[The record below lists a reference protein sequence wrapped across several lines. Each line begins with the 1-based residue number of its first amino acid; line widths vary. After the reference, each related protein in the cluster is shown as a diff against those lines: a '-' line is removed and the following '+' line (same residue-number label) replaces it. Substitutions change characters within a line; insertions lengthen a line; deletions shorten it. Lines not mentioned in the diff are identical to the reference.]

1 MTKKFLTKLSLFL
14 CCTLLLPIASTVS
27 AAATEPQ
34 IIGASAL
41 TMDLDTGEVIY
52 SKNANVE
59 RSLASTTKLLTSLL
73 FAENIDK
80 GTSIPY
86 SAVSAGLQETTLNT
100 NYMGNTVK
108 AGDTMT
114 VEDVMEAVLIFSA
127 NDAAIMMAEAVA
139 GSVDAFANMMNE
151 KAASLGATNT
161 KFINPHGLETDSS
174 TYNYTTAYDLALIAK
189 AAYANDWIRETMLT
203 PSTYVTINGLRID
216 FDTRN
221 KLLNQF
227 GNVGG
232 KTGTETM
239 AGHCFVGFF
248 NRDGRNL
255 VTVVLGSEYG
265 ADGSNVFNDTK
276 AIADYGY
283 AAEKVAFKA
292 SGEEVSTVDLEY
304 KLFRFFGPTKTI
316 SVPVTLL
323 EDAQYYKNEYTDAN
337 AAITFSGD
345 TSNAWKLASN
355 NEVSLTF
362 TAGSN
367 STPISGELKLATSDL
382 LKANAPIYIATVLI
396 IVIIIVLVIVLI
408 SFINK
413 SRRRRNR
420 RNRYYR

>member
-1 MTKKFLTKLSLFL
+1 MTKKFLTKIALFL
-14 CCTLLLPIASTVS
+14 CCALLLPIASTVN
-27 AAATEPQ
+27 ATVTEPQ

-73 FAENIDK
+73 FAENISK

-86 SAVSAGLQETTLNT
+86 SDVSASLQETTLNT

-127 NDAAIMMAEAVA
+127 NDAAIMMAEAVS
-139 GSVDAFANMMNE
+139 GSVEAFANMMNE

-161 KFINPHGLETDSS
+161 KFINPHGLEIDSS

-189 AAYANDWIRETMLT
+189 AAYANEWIRETMLT
-203 PSTYVTINGLRID
+203 PTTSVTINDLRID

-248 NRDGRNL
+248 NRNGRNL

-283 AAEKVAFKA
+283 AAEKVAFKT

-304 KLFRFFGPTKTI
+304 KLFRFFGPSKTI

-355 NEVSLTF
+355 NNVSLTF

-382 LKANAPIYIATVLI
+382 LKANAPIYIATILI
-396 IVIIIVLVIVLI
+396 ILIIIVLIIVLI